1 MADSINRTSFVLN
14 KSCSTVTCPE
24 SHWLKIDRATHNA
37 MAAVPVEYRI
47 IDGDPEQP
55 REMTQLEKDAVDAA
69 TLPAVRAAR
78 IAAMGAE
85 MATYLVSRDY
95 GPEQFKTLLMYHQVA
110 TTGGLANRVAHIDNL
125 FNWHDSVTDH
135 FLAKSDDVNAATSAA
150 AVAAVVMD
158 TAQFNATDPGVTIA
172 STKAIAT

>member
-85 MATYLVSRDY
+85 MANIVRGVDQAGREFNHGPLQQFSIFAEDAVLILTTMAAGYFLLLVLER
-95 GPEQFKTLLMYHQVA
+95 
-110 TTGGLANRVAHIDNL
+110 GGLVGKGR
-125 FNWHDSVTDH
+125 
-135 FLAKSDDVNAATSAA
+135 FLSRLVRERLYAEFV
-150 AVAAVVMD
+150 
-158 TAQFNATDPGVTIA
+158 
-172 STKAIAT
+172 